1 MTTTLSRRR
10 SLSALTL
17 ASACVAVFGG
27 VCLAGGPPTRLEIPA
42 WSFNRG
48 NARVEANRQVYADYR
63 DMHPNLM
70 IVGGRSR
77 PWEVQY
83 DVDIP
88 IDATY
93 ALSIRYAS
101 PESRPIEIWID
112 GKKVSVGCRGATGLG
127 GSEPYLDRFP
137 RHDRPRLMENFHGAR
152 WSEACKRS
160 ISAGKHTFKLTS
172 RNRPPGVLAL
182 RLDSSKPFPAKWK
195 PTGPAVIDPQSGSL
209 RYKARHRY
217 NLAYGR
223 PDPKMK
229 LDRIPPL
236 HRTGFLPPG
245 SVNVAALGMAIK
257 DVTAEFG
264 PRYSKGS
271 RYLKQLAELEKNES
285 DAQEGGPEQLQV
297 LHDESVALRRN
308 AMLDHPLLKFDK
320 LLFVKRLTDTS
331 GHIYEDHYG
340 GKVMG
345 GNLCILSPV
354 APDGKVTEIAP
365 QLTGGRFGR
374 FDLSFDAKRIVFTYK
389 KDDKSNFRIYEI
401 GVDGKGLRQLSFD
414 APDESR
420 GDMLYGCKSGRLGVG
435 YDDIDPCYL
444 PSGKIMFASTRTQR
458 VVFCLGTSVTTLHV
472 MDADGK
478 NLHSISEGPI
488 TEIDPCVMDDG
499 RVIYMRWEYVDKGF
513 GNVQS
518 LWSMH
523 PDGSHTEHVYK
534 NNVVL
539 PGGMVDPRSV
549 PGSGK
554 IVTIATA
561 HCGLS
566 VGPVVLLDTRK
577 TRRGAEAMTNITPE
591 IALPGMFWHRRT
603 TRYGYFKEPYPLSE
617 KLFIVAHSTSKNMTE
632 PKGYGLYVLD
642 AWGNRVELYRD
653 PETSCFQPVPLR
665 ARRKPT
671 EIPSVVGARAKL
683 AQLDKTK
690 DRKLAT
696 LFMQDVYRGM
706 GGIKR
711 GRVKYL
717 RIMEAMALPWK
728 SALRSRQQGDAAD
741 LQASAVSFMGDV
753 HLKKVFGVVPVEED
767 GSAYFTVPARKNLYF
782 QALDADYMELQ
793 RMRTFVN
800 MIPGEKRSC
809 VGCHELRRE
818 APVAGKG
825 SPLALKHKP
834 SRITPQPGDTAPRM
848 VHYPRDIQPIFD
860 KHCIKCHSGANPK
873 GDLDLSGEL
882 TRLWNRSYENLVNKE
897 LISFL
902 YGCIGEANV
911 PAEMPLT
918 FGSHRSK
925 LVDRIRNKPCK
936 SNLTREEFIRIVTW
950 IDANAPYYGTHRGKK
965 NIKWKEYADFRP
977 PPPTG
982 K

>member
-1 MTTTLSRRR
+1 ML
-10 SLSALTL
+10 AL
-17 ASACVAVFGG
+17 ACVAIFSNVSP
-27 VCLAGGPPTRLEIPA
+27 ARQPPTRLEIPA
-42 WSFNRG
+42 WSFDRG
-48 NARVEANRQVYADYR
+48 NGRVEANPNPFADYR

-70 IVGGRSR
+70 VVGGDRL
-77 PWEVQY
+77 PWEAQY

-93 ALSIRYAS
+93 TLSIRYAS
-101 PESRPIEIWID
+101 GQSRPVELWVD
-112 GKKVSVGCRGATGLG
+112 GKKAASCCRGATGDPG
-127 GSEPYLDRFP
+127 PYLDRFP
-137 RHDRPRLMENFHGAR
+137 RHDRPRPINNFHGAQ
-152 WSEACKRS
+152 WSEACKLK
-160 ISAGKHTFKLTS
+160 IAAGKHTFKLTS
-172 RNRPPGVLAL
+172 KGPPPGVLAL

-195 PTGPAVIDPQSGSL
+195 PTGPSVIDPQSGSL

-217 NLAYGR
+217 NLAYGQ
-223 PDPKMK
+223 PDPKMEI
-229 LDRIPPL
+229 DRIPPL
-236 HRTGFLPPG
+236 HRRGFLPPG
-245 SVNVAALGMAIK
+245 SVNIATLDMAVN
-257 DVTAEFG
+257 DTAAEFG
-264 PRYSKGS
+264 PRYAKGP
-271 RYLKQLAELEKNES
+271 RYLKQLAELKKREL
-285 DAQEGGPEQLQV
+285 AAGAGGPEQLQQ
-297 LHDESVALRRN
+297 LHDDSAELRRN

-320 LLFVKRLTDTS
+320 LLFVRRMTDTS

-389 KDDKSNFRIYEI
+389 KDTKSSFRIYEI

-414 APDESR
+414 APGEPK
-420 GDMLYGCKSGRLGVG
+420 GDTLYGCKSGRLGTG

-499 RVIYMRWEYVDKGF
+499 RVVYMRWEYVDKGF

-539 PGGMVDPRSV
+539 PGGMVDPRSI
-549 PGSGK
+549 PNSSK

-577 TRRGAEAMTNITPE
+577 TRRGSSAMTNITPE
-591 IALPGMFWHRRT
+591 IGMPGMFWHRRT
-603 TRYGYFKEPYPLSE
+603 TQYGYFKEPYPLSE
-617 KLFIVAHSTSKNMTE
+617 KLFVVAHSTSSNLTE

-642 AWGNRVELYRD
+642 AWGNRTELYRD
-653 PETSCFQPVPLR
+653 PDTSCFQPVPLR
-665 ARRKPT
+665 PRPRPT
-671 EIPSVVGARAKL
+671 EIPSVVNARAKL
-683 AQLDKTK
+683 AHADKTK

-696 LFMQDVYRGM
+696 LFMQDVYQGM
-706 GGIKR
+706 TGIKR

-717 RIMEAMALPWK
+717 RIMEAKALPWK
-728 SALRSRQQGDAAD
+728 SALRSRQQGDSAN
-741 LQASAVSFMGDV
+741 LQASAVSFGGDV
-753 HLKKVFGVVPVEED
+753 HLKKVYGVVPVSQD
-767 GSAYFTVPARKNLYF
+767 GSAYFTVPAHKNLYF

-800 MIPGEKRSC
+800 MTPGEKRSC
-809 VGCHELRRE
+809 VGCHEPRRE
-818 APVAGKG
+818 APIAKHGY
-825 SPLALKHKP
+825 PLALKHAA
-834 SRITPQPGDTAPRM
+834 STISPQPGDTGPRM
-848 VHYPRDIQPIFD
+848 VHYPRDIQPILD
-860 KHCIKCHSGANPK
+860 KRCINCHSGDSPK
-873 GDLDLSGEL
+873 GDLDLSGQM
-882 TRLWNRSYENLVNKE
+882 TALWSRSYESLVDKN

-902 YGCIGEANV
+902 YGCIGEANI
-911 PAEMPLT
+911 PAEIPLT

-925 LVDRIRNKPCK
+925 LVDRIGKAPCK
-936 SNLTREEFIRIVTW
+936 SNLTRNEFIRIVTW
-950 IDANAPYYGTHRGKK
+950 IDANAPYYGTHEGKK
-965 NIKWKEYADFRP
+965 NIKWKGQPNFRP
-977 PPPTG
+977 MPLAG